1 VNCDILARV
10 DCDILAQGL
19 IELIE
24 YSYQQ
29 GVSSF
34 LEAYL
39 KRTNML
45 GMLGLKQ
52 SWDEWST
59 WKSSRVRMSEDKVCI
74 KDSCWPVGMVCDP
87 IVLPWV
93 KTVGSGVN
101 RALQMVSEPTLVAS
115 RACGGLGIQAYMWA
129 QSGHMACHMTTLDAQ
144 TWQRGKVGLELTD
157 EDFGLLRG
165 WIVIS
170 WSKAW

>member
-1 VNCDILARV
+1 MFVNLFNTKEEVRKNAKTYKMGFMLHRSLSCHSILFHLHFLFKPSSSSYPFREVVTCDSLALV
-10 DCDILAQGL
+10 DGDIMAQAL

-52 SWDEWST
+52 SWDE
-59 WKSSRVRMSEDKVCI
+59 
-74 KDSCWPVGMVCDP
+74 
-87 IVLPWV
+87 
-93 KTVGSGVN
+93 
-101 RALQMVSEPTLVAS
+101 
-115 RACGGLGIQAYMWA
+115 
-129 QSGHMACHMTTLDAQ
+129 
-144 TWQRGKVGLELTD
+144 
-157 EDFGLLRG
+157 
-165 WIVIS
+165 
-170 WSKAW
+170 